1 MIQSVYSNTDIKKT
15 YFCMFA
21 FQIVDNIFVYKFSSR
36 GLNENNCFFQRLKME
51 DADMH
56 KVTSKISEFR
66 LQMQAEE
73 FERNRRR
80 NMEGM

>member
-1 MIQSVYSNTDIKKT
+1 MKT
-15 YFCMFA
+15 FT
-21 FQIVDNIFVYKFSSR
+21 
-36 GLNENNCFFQRLKME
+36 FFRDYKME
-51 DADMH
+51 DAEMH

>member
-1 MIQSVYSNTDIKKT
+1 
-15 YFCMFA
+15 MFA
-21 FQIVDNIFVYKFSSR
+21 FQIVDDTLLCINLTR
-36 GLNENNCFFQRLKME
+36 GVWMKTFTFFRDYKME
-51 DADMH
+51 DAEMH

>member
-1 MIQSVYSNTDIKKT
+1 
-15 YFCMFA
+15 MFA
-21 FQIVDNIFVYKFSSR
+21 FQIVDDITFVYKFNSWD
-36 GLNENNCFFQRLKME
+36 LNKTIYFFQRLKME